1 MAGTGGAGRPRG
13 SGERPGGKGRGGK
26 PPRRRGS
33 GRPGGGGGGYAQQLG
48 AVLRQRDPLA
58 LRDFLAA
65 SARRYGNEQEAREL
79 ESREESE
86 LALIMHRSI
95 VARPDLADIHGDS
108 QRWLRAHGLDPD
120 VTGESHRN

>member
-1 MAGTGGAGRPRG
+1 VAASGGGGRPRG
-13 SGERPGGKGRGGK
+13 GGRPGGPGGKGRGPR
-26 PPRRRGS
+26 PPRRRG
-33 GRPGGGGGGYAQQLG
+33 GPGGGSGGYAQQLG

-58 LRDFLAA
+58 LQQFLVA

-79 ESREESE
+79 ESREASE
-86 LALIMHRSI
+86 MALIMHRSI
-95 VARPDLADIHGDS
+95 VARPDLADIHLES